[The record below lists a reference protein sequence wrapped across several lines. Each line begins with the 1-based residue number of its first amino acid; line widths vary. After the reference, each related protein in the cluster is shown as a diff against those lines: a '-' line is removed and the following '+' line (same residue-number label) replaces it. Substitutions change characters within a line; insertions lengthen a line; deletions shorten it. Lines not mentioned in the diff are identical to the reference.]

1 MMRGAAIPAQAPR
14 PGLILQVSFGDFHR
28 QIALPRAV
36 AAALL
41 VMVPVLALTCVAAGS
56 YLMFRDDMLAS
67 LMRRQ
72 ASNQFAYEDRIAALR
87 SQIDSL
93 ASRQMLNQDS
103 FEGKMAELTVRQAKL
118 ESRSALLASL
128 AARIDPQDLSAARR
142 APSAA
147 SAASVQIPAA
157 AAQAPAPVAAPTPA
171 AVRENFKPAPE
182 GFDLR
187 RAHPLEP
194 AGEDVSENVDPALN
208 DQRLRTFAAR
218 FDRIEQRQIAAL
230 NGLKA
235 PAAAKAERL
244 REAFAEAGLPVE
256 RMVRQAAARP
266 EKEGVTNVAMGGPY
280 VPAVSPD
287 RGGDFERAYA
297 SLNTSIVTMDGLRRA
312 LPFAPLRQPL
322 PGPLDVTSTFGYR
335 TDPFLGRPALH
346 SGMDF
351 RGEYG
356 EPVRA
361 TAAGRVI
368 TAGPAGGYG
377 NMVEVDHGAGLT
389 TRYGHLSR
397 ILVEDGQWVAAG
409 ATLGAIGSTGRST
422 GPHLHYE
429 VRVDG
434 APVDPSRY
442 IKAGRLLNAG
452 L

>member
-1 MMRGAAIPAQAPR
+1 MMRGAAIPARASR
-14 PGLILQVSFGDFHR
+14 PGLILQVSLGEFHR
-28 QIALPRAV
+28 QIALPRGV
-36 AAALL
+36 AAAVLFI
-41 VMVPVLALTCVAAGS
+41 VPALALTSLAAGS

-87 SQIDSL
+87 SQIDSIT
-93 ASRQMLNQDS
+93 SRQLLNQDS

-118 ESRSALLASL
+118 ESRSALLAAL

-142 APSAA
+142 PGTAAPAQNTAAA
-147 SAASVQIPAA
+147 SQ
-157 AAQAPAPVAAPTPA
+157 AQSPAPAPTAA
-171 AVRENFKPAPE
+171 RESFKPAPE

-194 AGEDVSENVDPALN
+194 AGEDVSEKVDPALP

-266 EKEGVTNVAMGGPY
+266 DKDGVTNVAMGGPY
-280 VPAVSPD
+280 VPAASPE
-287 RGGDFERAYA
+287 RGGEFERAYA

-335 TDPFLGRPALH
+335 TDPFLGKPALH

-351 RGEYG
+351 RGDYG
-356 EPVRA
+356 DPVRA

-397 ILVEDGQWVAAG
+397 ILVEDGQWVQAG

>member
-1 MMRGAAIPAQAPR
+1 MMRGAAISAQAPR

-28 QIALPRAV
+28 QITLPRAV
-36 AAALL
+36 AAAVLF
-41 VMVPVLALTCVAAGS
+41 VIPALALTCLAAGS

-142 APSAA
+142 PSSAA
-147 SAASVQIPAA
+147 PAQIPAA
-157 AAQAPAPVAAPTPA
+157 AAQAPAPAAAPTPA
-171 AVRENFKPAPE
+171 AARENFKPAPE

-187 RAHPLEP
+187 RAHPLD
-194 AGEDVSENVDPALN
+194 ATGEDVSENVDPALP

-218 FDRIEQRQIAAL
+218 FDSIEQRQIAAL

-266 EKEGVTNVAMGGPY
+266 DKDGVTNVAMGGPY
-280 VPAVSPD
+280 VPVVAPD

-297 SLNTSIVTMDGLRRA
+297 SLNTSITTMDGLRRA

-351 RGEYG
+351 RGDYG
-356 EPVRA
+356 DPVRA

-397 ILVEDGQWVAAG
+397 ILVEDGQWVQAG